1 MTHAETFIEN
11 RCAVIDWKE
20 EIDEAVYQLT
30 MHFPDYKSIFENED
44 FTKLI
49 ENYSAE
55 DYEEFLPAIGQ
66 ELSLYNLV
74 LYEIYEDSDR
84 ICLYICPKDKS
95 EMFEKD
101 AKAKRIKFTQFK
113 QLRKKWG
120 EPARLLKLA
129 NRLPYEL
136 YRTEKVKTFAYP
148 FSVAEGKWIKDG
160 MDNRGNAI
168 YIGGNY
174 VFLDLQ
180 TFPPREK
187 SLELKYRP
195 GGIYYYD
202 YSYEH
207 KLYCAL
213 FKNISVDENKN
224 RKHWASIKITAAPF
238 DMDSWEDVKCEDYL
252 DELSVPFWI
261 GDDVVILYENKA
273 WIIQDAAHGGRE
285 CRKLWETP
293 KKEQPARDEFY
304 PELIEMSD
312 GKRYVFANG
321 YFLSLEYKEKKT
333 GGLFSK
339 KTEQIPELKPLFELN
354 EPINCGT
361 ASFEKDRFV
370 YIHRGFIKEIDITT
384 GKLVRT
390 FELEKM
396 NPKVYNRIQKLN
408 DEWLAIIG
416 YADKNYD
423 LAQFWNFKTGE
434 RLKMKFGNLGK
445 FAVRD
450 IIEHPDGY
458 TLISVDSGIMKIDNL
473 PDLLR
478 K

>member
-148 FSVAEGKWIKDG
+148 FSVAEGK
-160 MDNRGNAI
+160 
-168 YIGGNY
+168 
-174 VFLDLQ
+174 
-180 TFPPREK
+180 
-187 SLELKYRP
+187 
-195 GGIYYYD
+195 
-202 YSYEH
+202 
-207 KLYCAL
+207 
-213 FKNISVDENKN
+213 
-224 RKHWASIKITAAPF
+224 
-238 DMDSWEDVKCEDYL
+238 
-252 DELSVPFWI
+252 
-261 GDDVVILYENKA
+261 
-273 WIIQDAAHGGRE
+273 
-285 CRKLWETP
+285 
-293 KKEQPARDEFY
+293 
-304 PELIEMSD
+304 
-312 GKRYVFANG
+312 
-321 YFLSLEYKEKKT
+321 
-333 GGLFSK
+333 
-339 KTEQIPELKPLFELN
+339 
-354 EPINCGT
+354 
-361 ASFEKDRFV
+361 
-370 YIHRGFIKEIDITT
+370 
-384 GKLVRT
+384 
-390 FELEKM
+390 
-396 NPKVYNRIQKLN
+396 
-408 DEWLAIIG
+408 
-416 YADKNYD
+416 
-423 LAQFWNFKTGE
+423 
-434 RLKMKFGNLGK
+434 
-445 FAVRD
+445 
-450 IIEHPDGY
+450 
-458 TLISVDSGIMKIDNL
+458 
-473 PDLLR
+473 
-478 K
+478 